1 MWTSFSLHEQTWQ
14 HHPLVVSWLWSFT
27 RDASKSELEGF
38 ISNYKPI
45 AVSQTHQLKH
55 GVGPSETA
63 PCPAWPGERAGA
75 LAGWGGL
82 WYHISLHPE
91 TQIHTTVLSLLAWF
105 QVDPL
110 SRWLFSHL
118 FDLCKCSSDL
128 EPAWEMCH
136 FMAWGS
142 CTGLQGSSARSQWSQ
157 PGRSRAHRLS
167 CLEGRLRL
175 WIALRPSSQIL
186 QSCLAKPFCDPLAS
200 SHGGGSAAYIY
211 TCVCLC
217 VSVYIHLCTNM
228 CVHMYVCVQFGEM
241 H

>member
-38 ISNYKPI
+38 LSNYKPI

-55 GVGPSETA
+55 GVGPRQL
-63 PCPAWPGERAGA
+63 PAQHGLARGQVPW
-75 LAGWGGL
+75 LAGVASGVPL
-82 WYHISLHPE
+82 LHPE

-110 SRWLFSHL
+110 SKWLFSHL
-118 FDLCKCSSDL
+118 FDLFKCSSDL

-142 CTGLQGSSARSQWSQ
+142 CTGLQGSSAWSQWSQ

-167 CLEGRLRL
+167 CLEGWLRL

-228 CVHMYVCVQFGEM
+228 CGHMYVCVQFGEM